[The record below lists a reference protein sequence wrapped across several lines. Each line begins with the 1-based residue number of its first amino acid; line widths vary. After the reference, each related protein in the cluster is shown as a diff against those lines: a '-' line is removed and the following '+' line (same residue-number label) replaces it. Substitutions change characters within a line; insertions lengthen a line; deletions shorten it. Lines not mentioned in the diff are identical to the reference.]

1 MSNGVN
7 MFLSTVVVVIQA
19 FTIYIYLGYFFKSKV
34 RNTQLGC
41 ALLIVTLL
49 SEVDLNVGTHIYR
62 GKWATFAILF
72 LIMLC
77 WLQGDFF
84 KKLFHYSFLSSFLL
98 IQENMGKIIYLL
110 VSGKVSLFFLG
121 MYIIVFLF
129 FIVLIRGLK
138 RFKVEHS
145 ADISTKE
152 YLILIP
158 APVLSSFFL
167 TLNLI
172 HNSGKLVIMCLL
184 LLWFNISIL
193 YLYNYLTDKSY
204 QVQMLQHEKL
214 QSDFLRDFLQQAEEI
229 RTLRHDLKNIL
240 ASITYYAEQKDH
252 IKIKELMTELSEN
265 VTFKNKYT
273 GVLALDAV
281 INQKVKAM
289 IAKNIDY
296 GLDLRV
302 PNNLNL
308 GKQELDVCAILGNI
322 LDNAIE
328 ATTKDIADPSIQ
340 LTLIYR
346 KEKLVVKVTNPYL
359 GKKRQ
364 NYNKVTVESSKQAG
378 RQGIG
383 LRSIKKRVAK
393 YNGYYDFKVTN
404 GKFTAF
410 VILPLLS

>member
-1 MSNGVN
+1 
-7 MFLSTVVVVIQA
+7 
-19 FTIYIYLGYFFKSKV
+19 
-34 RNTQLGC
+34 
-41 ALLIVTLL
+41 
-49 SEVDLNVGTHIYR
+49 
-62 GKWATFAILF
+62 
-72 LIMLC
+72 
-77 WLQGDFF
+77 
-84 KKLFHYSFLSSFLL
+84 
-98 IQENMGKIIYLL
+98 
-110 VSGKVSLFFLG
+110 
-121 MYIIVFLF
+121 
-129 FIVLIRGLK
+129 
-138 RFKVEHS
+138 
-145 ADISTKE
+145 
-152 YLILIP
+152 
-158 APVLSSFFL
+158 
-167 TLNLI
+167 
-172 HNSGKLVIMCLL
+172 
-184 LLWFNISIL
+184 
-193 YLYNYLTDKSY
+193 
-204 QVQMLQHEKL
+204 MLQHEKL